1 MSNSTRNI
9 YNERTN
15 RIAALEK
22 ELAAAQKARVAEVNA
37 HTETLREVN
46 ELRQAV
52 DEAQQFKET
61 WREGCNEDLQKENDR
76 LRELLAVVKERRETL
91 RDAVR
96 EFLSKPDNHA
106 NFTERD
112 KLVSLVED

>member
-1 MSNSTRNI
+1 MRSQLDKD
-9 YNERTN
+9 

-22 ELAAAQKARVAEVNA
+22 ELE
-37 HTETLREVN
+37 
-46 ELRQAV
+46 
-52 DEAQQFKET
+52 EAQQFKET

-96 EFLSKPDNHA
+96 EFVDVIEKDD
-106 NFTERD
+106 TEMAKYVQIRDLMPPEYD